1 MKGAR
6 LPLMETDADAEVEEP
21 TGWEYTVAEYLKI
34 QEEDP
39 LHKYEYMGGQIRL
52 MAGGT
57 PEHARL
63 NMSFHAQLV
72 PQLAG
77 KRCVVFSSDGRVRI
91 PTNGLITYPD
101 LMIVCG
107 QSLFDSED
115 RDAHTNPTLILEI
128 TSKSSERYDR
138 GKKRAFYQSVEALRE
153 YVLVS
158 HRVHAIDV
166 YTRADDGTWGAP
178 VRALRGERIKLHS
191 IGCEIEV
198 DAVYRDPRD

>member
-1 MKGAR
+1 MKRAT
-6 LPLMETDADAEVEEP
+6 LPAMEIDPSGDDEP
-21 TGWEYTVAEYLKI
+21 AGWEYTVAEYMKI

-39 LHKYEYMGGQIRL
+39 LHKYEYFGGQIRL

-63 NMSFHAQLV
+63 NMSFYAQLV

-107 QSLFDSED
+107 QSQLDTED
-115 RDAHTNPTLILEI
+115 AYAHTNPTLILEV

-138 GKKRAFYQSVEALRE
+138 GKKRRFYQSIESLRE

-158 HRVHAIDV
+158 HRVHAVDV
-166 YTRADDGTWGAP
+166 YTRSTDGIWAAP
-178 VRALRGERIKLHS
+178 VRGLKGERIKLHS
-191 IGCEIEV
+191 IDCEV
-198 DAVYRDPRD
+198 DVDAIYRDPRD